1 MSSWTI
7 CYRTPVEHEAHIVK
21 GFLEQYGVPCVL
33 ASDRFR
39 MEPLTFG
46 ALGEV
51 NVLVPEDWSLVAQG
65 LIAGRTGKRVEAA
78 KP

>member
-1 MSSWTI
+1 MSTWTI
-7 CYRTPVEHEAHIVK
+7 CYRTPMEHEAHIVK
-21 GFLEQYGVPCVL
+21 GFLEQYGIPCVL
-33 ASDRFR
+33 ESDRFR

-51 NVLVPEDWSLVAQG
+51 RVLVPDDWSLVARG
-65 LIAGRTGKRVEAA
+65 LIAGRTGRRAEVT